1 MFNNSRYI
9 PLIFILLIAL
19 FFALAISALLKGP
32 TDISGLQIWNILNQA
47 VFQKGDLNINPSII
61 DWQRNIIL
69 DIRLPR
75 LIIALF
81 AGASLALCGLVMQGM
96 FRNPLASPSVLGVSS
111 GASLGAVIA
120 IYLGASLFS
129 PWAIPLFAFIGAG
142 LSLSLVYRIA
152 SSRGQTSVTTLL
164 LSGVAMSALNVA
176 AISLLLAISLS
187 NWDVARMIIYWT
199 MGGLDGRTWDH
210 VFIILPIVVSGFI
223 FLLFYSKQL
232 DLLLLGEQH
241 ALSVGVDVRRTRRNL
256 LIISTAMVGASVSVV
271 GGIGFIGLVVPHIL
285 RLLLGPSHRY
295 LLPASLL
302 GGAIALLSADLF
314 LNTFFAEQAIPLGV
328 VTAALGAPFFLF
340 LLVKQRFVSGNL

>member
-1 MFNNSRYI
+1 
-9 PLIFILLIAL
+9 
-19 FFALAISALLKGP
+19 
-32 TDISGLQIWNILNQA
+32 
-47 VFQKGDLNINPSII
+47 
-61 DWQRNIIL
+61 
-69 DIRLPR
+69 
-75 LIIALF
+75 
-81 AGASLALCGLVMQGM
+81 
-96 FRNPLASPSVLGVSS
+96 
-111 GASLGAVIA
+111 
-120 IYLGASLFS
+120 
-129 PWAIPLFAFIGAG
+129 
-142 LSLSLVYRIA
+142 
-152 SSRGQTSVTTLL
+152 
-164 LSGVAMSALNVA
+164 
-176 AISLLLAISLS
+176 
-187 NWDVARMIIYWT
+187 

-210 VFIILPIVVSGFI
+210 VFIILPIVCSGFLL
-223 FLLFYSKQL
+223 LLFYSKQL

-314 LNTFFAEQAIPLGV
+314 LNTFFADQAIPLGV

>member
-1 MFNNSRYI
+1 MFANLRSLR
-9 PLIFILLIAL
+9 LVLILLMLLVIAL
-19 FFALAISALLKGP
+19 TILGVLQGPANISLSHIGAIFKQALFDTLNS
-32 TDISGLQIWNILNQA
+32 DIPN
-47 VFQKGDLNINPSII
+47 
-61 DWQRNIIL
+61 WQRSVIV

-75 LIIALF
+75 VIIALF

-120 IYLGASLFS
+120 IYLGFSLVS
-129 PWAIPLFAFIGAG
+129 AWAIPLFAFIGAG
-142 LSLSLVYRIA
+142 LSLSVVYRVA
-152 SSRGQTSVTTLL
+152 SSRGQTNIATLL
-164 LSGVAMSALNVA
+164 LSGVAISALNVA
-176 AISLLLAISLS
+176 ATSLLLALSLS

-210 VFIILPIVVSGFI
+210 VFIILPIVLSGFI
-223 FLLFYSKQL
+223 LLLFYSKQL

-256 LIISTAMVGASVSVV
+256 LIISSAMVGASVSVV

-295 LLPASLL
+295 LLPACLF
-302 GGAIALLSADLF
+302 GGAITLLGADLF
-314 LNTFFAEQAIPLGV
+314 LNSFFREQAIPLGV

-340 LLVKQRFVSGNL
+340 LLIKQRFVLS

>member
-1 MFNNSRYI
+1 MLSNIRSI
-9 PLIFILLIAL
+9 Q
-19 FFALAISALLKGP
+19 SALLFLTALFISLSVLGILQGP
-32 TDISGLQIWNILNQA
+32 ADISLTAVMTILKQSLFTPASSDIPN
-47 VFQKGDLNINPSII
+47 
-61 DWQRNIIL
+61 WQSSIIL
-69 DIRLPR
+69 DVRLPR
-75 LIIALF
+75 MIIALF

-111 GASLGAVIA
+111 GASLGAVTA
-120 IYLGASLFS
+120 IYLGASLIS
-129 PWAIPLFAFIGAG
+129 AWAIPLFAFIGAG
-142 LSLSLVYRIA
+142 ISLSIVYRVA
-152 SSRGQTSVTTLL
+152 STRGQTNIATLL

-176 AISLLLAISLS
+176 ATSLLLALSLS

-210 VFIILPIVVSGFI
+210 VLIILPIVVSGFI
-223 FLLFYSKQL
+223 LLLFYSKQL

-285 RLLLGPSHRY
+285 RLILGPSHRY
-295 LLPASLL
+295 LLPACLL
-302 GGAIALLSADLF
+302 GGAVTLLGADLF
-314 LNTFFAEQAIPLGV
+314 LNSFFAEQAIPLGV

-340 LLVKQRFVSGNL
+340 LLIKQRFILS

>member
-1 MFNNSRYI
+1 MFTNLRSI
-9 PLIFILLIAL
+9 GLVLILLMLLVIAL
-19 FFALAISALLKGP
+19 TILGVLQGPANISLSHIGAIFKQALFATPGS
-32 TDISGLQIWNILNQA
+32 DIPNWQR
-47 VFQKGDLNINPSII
+47 SII
-61 DWQRNIIL
+61 V

-75 LIIALF
+75 VIIALF

-120 IYLGASLFS
+120 IYLGFSLIS
-129 PWAIPLFAFIGAG
+129 AWAIPLFAFIGAG
-142 LSLSLVYRIA
+142 LSLSVVYRVA
-152 SSRGQTSVTTLL
+152 SSRGQTNVATLL
-164 LSGVAMSALNVA
+164 LSGVAISALNVA
-176 AISLLLAISLS
+176 ATSLLLALSLS

-210 VFIILPIVVSGFI
+210 VLIILPIVLSGFVL
-223 FLLFYSKQL
+223 LLFYSRQL

-256 LIISTAMVGASVSVV
+256 LIVSSAMVGASVSVV

-285 RLLLGPSHRY
+285 RLLLGPAHRY
-295 LLPASLL
+295 LLPACLF
-302 GGAIALLSADLF
+302 GGAITLLGADLF
-314 LNTFFAEQAIPLGV
+314 LNSFFSEQAIPLGV

-340 LLVKQRFVSGNL
+340 LLIKQRFVLS

>member
-1 MFNNSRYI
+1 MFNNSRFI
-9 PLIFILLIAL
+9 PFIFALLIAL
-19 FFALAISALLKGP
+19 FCALSIGALLKGP
-32 TDISGLQIWNILNQA
+32 TDISSLQIWDILTQA
-47 VFQKGDLNINPSII
+47 VLQNDNPSII

-75 LIIALF
+75 TIIALF

-111 GASLGAVIA
+111 GASLGAVVA
-120 IYLGASLFS
+120 IYLGASLFTA
-129 PWAIPLFAFIGAG
+129 WAIPLFAFIGAG
-142 LSLSLVYRIA
+142 ISLSIVYRIA
-152 SSRGQTSVTTLL
+152 SSRGQTSIATLL
-164 LSGVAMSALNVA
+164 LSGVAVSALNVA

-210 VFIILPIVVSGFI
+210 VLIILPIVITGFI
-223 FLLFYSKQL
+223 ALLFYSKQL

-314 LNTFFAEQAIPLGV
+314 ISVCFSEQAIPLGV

-340 LLVKQRFVSGNL
+340 LLVKQRFATGSL